1 MHTKDILLMQTTAG
15 IAVLL
20 ITYIALVRPERQ
32 APHRTSHIKSIN
44 LTTLIACPAT
54 PSIIHIHIFANDARR
69 LDLLVRALDAADY
82 GPVVANITVLGDCSL
97 GFSGPWQHGG
107 YSCTTPIG
115 NASDGALVIVFDDFM
130 EPSPMYALWFLVQRC
145 AHPSATAVAGGG
157 SSMDDAT
164 GLAMTADVWNGF
176 VAWGDAGNSTAAL
189 AMYIESIPNASVIF
203 PSLESH
209 TFVREEWQNPY
220 RTERP
225 PKLMR
230 SWDPER
236 TPQWKAAVV
245 GIQET
250 MN

>member
-1 MHTKDILLMQTTAG
+1 MH
-15 IAVLL
+15 
-20 ITYIALVRPERQ
+20 
-32 APHRTSHIKSIN
+32 
-44 LTTLIACPAT
+44 
-54 PSIIHIHIFANDARR
+54 
-69 LDLLVRALDAADY
+69 
-82 GPVVANITVLGDCSL
+82 
-97 GFSGPWQHGG
+97 
-107 YSCTTPIG
+107 
-115 NASDGALVIVFDDFM
+115 
-130 EPSPMYALWFLVQRC
+130 ALWFLVQRC
-145 AHPSATAVAGGG
+145 AHPNATAVAGGG
-157 SSMDDAT
+157 SSIGDAT